1 MSDFDTYLA
10 AHAMTERDEELVR
23 AALKTISQL
32 RDAGLTHDDDY
43 RLAPTFG
50 RRTDPAPRQ
59 TLAVLR
65 DTFCK

>member
-1 MSDFDTYLA
+1 MSGFDTYLA
-10 AHAMTERDEELVR
+10 SHAMTERDEELVR

-50 RRTDPAPRQ
+50 GRMDPAPRQ
-59 TLAVLR
+59 TMAGLR
-65 DTFCK
+65 GTFCK